1 LSEERKYKTQTDWAV
16 QILRDAILKGE
27 IKPGEK
33 LRQETLAQQL
43 GISPTPIREAFRR
56 LEVEGL
62 LVHSAHKGVRVVEF
76 TIKDAEEVSLI
87 RSALESLAARLAI
100 TNSEKGELGEL
111 VGKLEK
117 LQEEMEA
124 CLQNEQFE
132 RLADLHDEF
141 HMSLYSL
148 ANSPRLQQLISI
160 FRLNYPH
167 DTLWIIPGR
176 AAESLREHRKIVEA
190 VREGEAGL
198 TEQLVQQH
206 LESAISA
213 LVEHLQSSQSGEIM
227 WGEAEESKAMRGGD
241 E

>member
-1 LSEERKYKTQTDWAV
+1 LSEERKFKTQTDWVV

-33 LRQETLAQQL
+33 LRQENLAQQL

-76 TIKDAEEVSLI
+76 TIKDAEEVCLI

-100 TNSEKGELGEL
+100 TSSNREELGEL

-117 LQEEMEA
+117 LQEEMEE
-124 CLQNEQFE
+124 CLQKEDFEQ
-132 RLADLHDEF
+132 LADLHDDF
-141 HMSLYSL
+141 HMSLYGL
-148 ANSPRLQQLISI
+148 AQAPRLQQLISI

-176 AAESLREHRKIVEA
+176 AAESLLEHRKIVEA
-190 VREGEAGL
+190 VREGDAGL

-206 LESAISA
+206 LESAMKA
-213 LVEHLQSSQSGEIM
+213 LVEHLQSSKLDEIV
-227 WGEAEESKAMRGGD
+227 WGEEEESKAMRGG
-241 E
+241 EE